1 MGKRNANTRDNEQES
16 SAIKIKSIQ
25 AASLFRVNNGYKF
38 VLKTKN
44 KDGNESKTYKEPFLD
59 FGNAVI
65 NNSLFAEYVRKYVTV
80 KKNRKSLDFLMMKF
94 DWGVDEDDSN
104 KECIKPSMTTQEL
117 RDYYYENGA
126 TVTWKT
132 FDSKTGKE
140 IEGKEKTITY
150 KMLLRTT
157 GKAKEGYCLFIKEEF
172 HRKVLYYLTMGL
184 WERMPNEKGAKIVEM
199 SAYAPLITATA

>member
-1 MGKRNANTRDNEQES
+1 MSKKNINTKDNEQES

-44 KDGNESKTYKEPFLD
+44 EDGSESNTYKEPFLD

-65 NNSLFAEYVRKYVTV
+65 NDSLFAEYVRKHGVTV
-80 KKNRKSLDFLMMKF
+80 KKDHKSLDFLMMKF
-94 DWGVDEDDSN
+94 DWGVEKDDSN
-104 KECIKPSMTTQEL
+104 KEDIKPSMTIQEL

-132 FDSKTGKE
+132 FNSKTGK
-140 IEGKEKTITY
+140 
-150 KMLLRTT
+150 
-157 GKAKEGYCLFIKEEF
+157 
-172 HRKVLYYLTMGL
+172 
-184 WERMPNEKGAKIVEM
+184 
-199 SAYAPLITATA
+199 

>member
-1 MGKRNANTRDNEQES
+1 MSKRKVNTKDNEQES

-94 DWGVDEDDSN
+94 
-104 KECIKPSMTTQEL
+104 
-117 RDYYYENGA
+117 
-126 TVTWKT
+126 
-132 FDSKTGKE
+132 E
-140 IEGKEKTITY
+140 IG
-150 KMLLRTT
+150 R
-157 GKAKEGYCLFIKEEF
+157 A
-172 HRKVLYYLTMGL
+172 HV
-184 WERMPNEKGAKIVEM
+184 
-199 SAYAPLITATA
+199 